1 MIDSNAFSCYII
13 GANKER
19 TTMRF
24 EFTEE
29 EVGALIEALGA
40 WMEQPSEWEGE
51 EWLRRQD
58 IGADLDLELRE
69 GLATGDGNVVD
80 DAAEAFIQAGIDARE
95 QAKAT
100 SRAATRREQRL
111 AELAKGTTATLAND
125 PADW

>member
-1 MIDSNAFSCYII
+1 
-13 GANKER
+13 
-19 TTMRF
+19 MRF

-29 EVGALIEALGA
+29 EVATLIDALGV

-69 GLATGDGNVVD
+69 GLATGDGNVAD
-80 DAAEAFIQAGIDARE
+80 DTENHTFTQTEQDFIQAGIDARE

-111 AELAKGTTATLAND
+111 AELAKGTATPLIND
-125 PADW
+125 PVDW

>member
-1 MIDSNAFSCYII
+1 
-13 GANKER
+13 
-19 TTMRF
+19 MRF

-29 EVGALIEALGA
+29 EVATLIDALGV

-69 GLATGDGNVVD
+69 GWATGEGNVAD
-80 DAAEAFIQAGIDARE
+80 DAADTFIQAGIDARE
-95 QAKAT
+95 QVKAT
-100 SRAATRREQRL
+100 SRAATRREERL

>member
-1 MIDSNAFSCYII
+1 
-13 GANKER
+13 
-19 TTMRF
+19 MRF

-69 GLATGDGNVVD
+69 GLATGDGNVAD
-80 DAAEAFIQAGIDARE
+80 DAADTFIQAGIDARE
-95 QAKAT
+95 QVKAR
-100 SRAATRREQRL
+100 SRAAFRREQKL

>member
-1 MIDSNAFSCYII
+1 
-13 GANKER
+13 
-19 TTMRF
+19 MRF

-29 EVGALIEALGA
+29 EVATLIDALGV

-69 GLATGDGNVVD
+69 GLATGEGNVVD
-80 DAAEAFIQAGIDARE
+80 DAADTFIQAGIDARE

-100 SRAATRREQRL
+100 SRAATRREQKL
-111 AELAKGTTATLAND
+111 AAMMKGTTDTLAND
-125 PADW
+125 PVDW

>member
-1 MIDSNAFSCYII
+1 
-13 GANKER
+13 
-19 TTMRF
+19 MRF

-29 EVGALIEALGA
+29 EVATLIDALGV

-95 QAKAT
+95 QVKAT
-100 SRAATRREQRL
+100 SRAAFRREQKL
-111 AELAKGTTATLAND
+111 AAMMKGTTDTLAND
-125 PADW
+125 PVDW

>member
-1 MIDSNAFSCYII
+1 
-13 GANKER
+13 
-19 TTMRF
+19 MRF

-29 EVGALIEALGA
+29 EVATLIDALGV

-69 GLATGDGNVVD
+69 GLATGEGNVVD
-80 DAAEAFIQAGIDARE
+80 DAADTFIQAGINARE

-100 SRAATRREQRL
+100 SRAATRREEKL
-111 AELAKGTTATLAND
+111 AAMMKGTTDTLAND
-125 PADW
+125 PVDW

>member
-1 MIDSNAFSCYII
+1 
-13 GANKER
+13 
-19 TTMRF
+19 MRF

-29 EVGALIEALGA
+29 EVATLIDALGV

-69 GLATGDGNVVD
+69 GLATGDGNVGWTD
-80 DAAEAFIQAGIDARE
+80 DTENHTFTQTEQDFIQAGIDARE
-95 QAKAT
+95 RAKAT
-100 SRAATRREQRL
+100 SRAATRREEKL

>member
-1 MIDSNAFSCYII
+1 
-13 GANKER
+13 
-19 TTMRF
+19 MRF

-111 AELAKGTTATLAND
+111 AELAKGATATLAND

>member
-1 MIDSNAFSCYII
+1 
-13 GANKER
+13 
-19 TTMRF
+19 MRF

-69 GLATGDGNVVD
+69 GLATGDGNVAD
-80 DAAEAFIQAGIDARE
+80 DAADTFIQAGIDARE
-95 QAKAT
+95 QVKAR
-100 SRAATRREQRL
+100 SRAAFRREQKL
-111 AELAKGTTATLAND
+111 AELAKGTATPLIND
-125 PADW
+125 PVDW